1 MEEKSAKY
9 GLIGTIIAA
18 IIAGAIALYIHN
30 DTKSEQQKNA
40 EIEKK
45 ANKSKDTANV
55 TISNV
60 FMPEINTKIESS
72 FFMKISNNSLN
83 DAKNLNVKINF
94 GEAEIV
100 KCETQPINIFQENQN
115 YDSSIISFDVQSINK
130 KDKLYVYCLTSLP
143 IFDSIL
149 ITGSNLFQN
158 EQYTYEQY
166 KLKED
171 HINSGL
177 TTFFQII
184 GGIVFVIF
192 AGYFTIVSIT
202 LFNRKLNL

>member
-30 DTKSEQQKNA
+30 DTKSEQQKIA

-45 ANKSKDTANV
+45 ANKSKDTANL

-158 EQYTYEQY
+158 EQYTYKQY
-166 KLKED
+166 KSKED
-171 HINSGL
+171 HVNSGL
-177 TTFFQII
+177 TNFFQVI